1 MVGFN
6 RHDRRKGFSRP
17 HCSFVNSVLQGV
29 VEFKRLTHG
38 GIMKARD
45 IFLV

>member
-1 MVGFN
+1 MIEGI
-6 RHDRRKGFSRP
+6 FSRDHVAP
-17 HCSFVNSVLQGV
+17 IVNSVLQDVGV
-29 VEFKRLTHG
+29 VEFKRLLTHG

>member
-1 MVGFN
+1 MIEG
-6 RHDRRKGFSRP
+6 KFSRDHIAP
-17 HCSFVNSVLQGV
+17 IVNSVLQDAGV
-29 VEFKRLTHG
+29 VESKRLTHG